1 MPSSPRPYAPHRA
14 KESLCCLWLPGRCC
28 LAGGLRGHKPTPKM
42 FSFGVK
48 ADLEGK
54 RLVCTSPSNPPLASS
69 GGTPLKSVSDRAQ
82 NSLREAAFCDPKLC
96 SGNQPQP
103 QGIFAQE
110 SNACPVLTWPYAPHR
125 AKEGLGC
132 RWLHGRCCFA
142 GGLHSLKPSPNL
154 ASFGEK
160 ADLAEKGVVCTG
172 PSNPTLGS
180 S

>member
-14 KESLCCLWLPGRCC
+14 KEGLCCLWLPGRCC

-42 FSFGVK
+42 FFLGEK

-82 NSLREAAFCDPKLC
+82 NSLREAAFCELKLC

-103 QGIFAQE
+103 QCVFAQE
-110 SNACPVLTWPYAPHR
+110 SNACLVLTWSCAPHS

-132 RWLHGRCCFA
+132 LWLRGPCCIT
-142 GGLHSLKPSPNL
+142 GGPRAINTLETCPPGGTRLIWQ
-154 ASFGEK
+154 EK
-160 ADLAEKGVVCTG
+160 ALFAQAPATH
-172 PSNPTLGS
+172 P
-180 S
+180 